1 MRAETTERILAATR
15 ELLVEEGVSG
25 LTVEGVSVRSGVAK
39 TTIYRRYRSKHDLA
53 LAVLLAMVEEVVTV
67 PDLGDTRGELVAF
80 VGGAV
85 RVLGTTM
92 MGRVM
97 QGLVSDLATDPELG
111 AAFRQR
117 IVATRLG
124 EVRRLIDRG
133 IERGDLSPDVDYVL
147 VHDLL
152 FGPVYYRLL
161 LSGAPLDPDLPERIV
176 DALLPSLAAGAR
188 RSAKLTPA

>member
-1 MRAETTERILAATR
+1 
-15 ELLVEEGVSG
+15 
-25 LTVEGVSVRSGVAK
+25 VAK

-124 EVRRLIDRG
+124 EVRRVIDRG